1 MDLLFHE
8 GHPPESGTRP
18 TTMPTTDTIVLAAGL
33 RLPQARAGG
42 AYQGEDAA
50 HLATVL
56 CRELFARHDLDPACF
71 DEVIAGSVG
80 PPHDQAN
87 VARVLAVR
95 SGVPRSTPAHTVARN
110 CASGM
115 QAVTTAVN
123 QIRAGQGDTYLC
135 VGVEHMSAY
144 PLLFNRKAT
153 AFFSRL
159 AFARGTGAKLSALAS
174 WRPAMLAPRVSVVEG
189 LTDPLTD
196 MIMGSTAELL
206 ARDWGLTREDAD
218 HFAAESHNRAEA
230 AREAGRMEREVMPYL
245 AKDAKPK
252 AKALVADDGIRD
264 GQSVTAL
271 AKLRPYFEKP
281 DGVVTVGNA
290 CGLTD
295 GATAL
300 VVCTAERARELGL
313 APLATIRAHAW
324 SGCDPKRMGLGPVF
338 SSSRCLD
345 EAGVTLDD
353 VGVVELNE
361 AFATQVLACRKAF
374 ASKAFA
380 EKHLGRAEALGELAP
395 KRLNPN
401 GGAIAIG
408 HPVGATGARLLL
420 TTALEL
426 EFGDHEL
433 GLATLCIGGGQGG
446 AVLLERY
453 QA

>member
-1 MDLLFHE
+1 
-8 GHPPESGTRP
+8 
-18 TTMPTTDTIVLAAGL
+18 MPTTDPIVIAAGL

-42 AYQGEDAA
+42 AYQGDDAA
-50 HLATVL
+50 HLATAL
-56 CRELFARHDLDPACF
+56 CRELFARHDLDPGAF

-115 QAVTTAVN
+115 QAVTSAVTR
-123 QIRAGQGDTYLC
+123 IRAGEGSAYLC

-159 AFARGTGAKLSALAS
+159 AFSRTPMAKLRAALS

-206 ARDWGLTREDAD
+206 ARDFGLTREDAD

-230 AREAGRMEREVMPYL
+230 ARDRGRMERELMPYL
-245 AKDAKPK
+245 APGAKPK
-252 AKALVADDGIRD
+252 AKALTADDGIRE
-264 GQSVTAL
+264 GQNVQAL
-271 AKLRPYFEKP
+271 GKLRPYFEKP

-300 VVCTAERARELGL
+300 VIATEARARELGL
-313 APLATIRAHAW
+313 TPLATIRSFAW
-324 SGCDPKRMGLGPVF
+324 SGCDPARMGLGPVF
-338 SSSRCLD
+338 STARCLD
-345 EAGVTLDD
+345 AAGATLDD

-361 AFATQVLACRKAF
+361 AFAVQVLACRKAF
-374 ASKAFA
+374 ASQAFA
-380 EKHLGRAEALGELAP
+380 REHLGRGEALGELPP
-395 KRLNPN
+395 KKLNPN

-426 EFGDHEL
+426 EEGDHEL

-446 AVLLERY
+446 AVLLERCRT
-453 QA
+453 